1 MNTFRMSVAC
11 LLLAGLGGCAASRP
25 VLYPNQTLNQSGK
38 AAGDAAI
45 QDCRRKADAADVDD
59 PQAGAVA
66 KSTGV
71 GAAVGAA
78 TGAAVGA
85 VLGNAGRGAA
95 AGAAGGGAQGLIS
108 GMFSSSGPSPLYKSY
123 VDRCLRDQGY
133 EVLGWK

>member
-38 AAGDAAI
+38 AALVQGLVRVQHQTLNQSGKAAGDAAI
-45 QDCRRKADAADVDD
+45 QDCRRKADAANVDD

-78 TGAAVGA
+78 TGAAVG
-85 VLGNAGRGAA
+85 
-95 AGAAGGGAQGLIS
+95 
-108 GMFSSSGPSPLYKSY
+108 
-123 VDRCLRDQGY
+123 
-133 EVLGWK
+133 